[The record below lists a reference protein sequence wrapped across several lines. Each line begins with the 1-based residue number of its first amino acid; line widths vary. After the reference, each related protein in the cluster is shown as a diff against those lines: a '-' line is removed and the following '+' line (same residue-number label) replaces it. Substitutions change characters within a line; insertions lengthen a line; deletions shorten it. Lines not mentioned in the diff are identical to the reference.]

1 MEQPLPLRRSSQ
13 YWSWLML
20 NINGCRADDSF
31 VADARTVAECRTS
44 KGRPLRV
51 SFGPRAAPPAS
62 SFLYF
67 DFRRRTRNVFN
78 CISVIAA
85 HRDSFLLQLSN
96 TRIPSDYEDNYFV
109 YTAGAA
115 GTAIAVSDPRPRLS
129 DQVRQRL

>member
-31 VADARTVAECRTS
+31 VADARTVAS

-51 SFGPRAAPPAS
+51 SFGPRTVPPAS

-67 DFRRRTRNVFN
+67 DFRRRTPNVFD